1 MMEHYSHVLMA
12 AKKAAAGTLGDG
24 NGFRTDDQ
32 GKAEA
37 RTEAVAVAKLAQPP
51 VMVEVVIPAREH
63 FSLNLAIHG
72 ENSRTGI
79 SNLIPLPMRYNTPVR

>member
-37 RTEAVAVAKLAQPP
+37 RTEAVA
-51 VMVEVVIPAREH
+51 EEEDRCHTSAR
-63 FSLNLAIHG
+63 S
-72 ENSRTGI
+72 
-79 SNLIPLPMRYNTPVR
+79 